1 MLVDAVIQ
9 NVGAFLSSLSQLG
22 VITLLAGVV
31 FLFKGLGSVAKN
43 FLSAHK
49 PKNLREE

>member
-1 MLVDAVIQ
+1 VLVDAVVQ

-22 VITLLAGVV
+22 VITLLTGIVL
-31 FLFKGLGSVAKN
+31 LFKGLGSVAKN

-49 PKNLREE
+49 TDV